1 MKSKGAVNS
10 ANSLTAANF
19 RGRLCIYSVP
29 AALRNHVEWAIL
41 QTLQTLQTMQNLQT
55 QSKPKIQVSNLN
67 NLKELWVAVDAG
79 QFGLEIQWHSES
91 SIAPKLVNALKIW
104 KLIRFE
110 VSELNA
116 EGSVLYRATPDLGI
130 HQANIDSLGNVI
142 LAESKIKSCIES
154 SYSQQ
159 KLISNLES
167 ALGVAWD
174 TELEPFR
181 IAWSQR
187 FLSKPDKILL

>member
-41 QTLQTLQTMQNLQT
+41 QN
-55 QSKPKIQVSNLN
+55 IQVSNLN

-79 QFGLEIQWHSES
+79 QFGLEIQWHSQIS
-91 SIAPKLVNALKIW
+91 TAPNLVNALKIW

-110 VSELNA
+110 VSEFNA
-116 EGSVLYRATPDLGI
+116 EGSVLYRATPDLGV

-142 LAESKIKSCIES
+142 LVESKIKSCIES

-187 FLSKPDKILL
+187 FFTKPYKILL

>member
-1 MKSKGAVNS
+1 VKSKGAVNS

-29 AALRNHVEWAIL
+29 AALRNHVEWAIP
-41 QTLQTLQTMQNLQT
+41 QN
-55 QSKPKIQVSNLN
+55 IQVSNLN

-91 SIAPKLVNALKIW
+91 STAPKLVNALKIW

-110 VSELNA
+110 VSEFNA

-187 FLSKPDKILL
+187 FLTKPDKILL

>member
-1 MKSKGAVNS
+1 MKSKGAFNS

-41 QTLQTLQTMQNLQT
+41 QTLQTLQT

-79 QFGLEIQWHSES
+79 QFGLEIQWQSES
-91 SIAPKLVNALKIW
+91 SNASKLVNALKIW

-110 VSELNA
+110 VSEFNA

-187 FLSKPDKILL
+187 FLTKPDKILL

>member
-10 ANSLTAANF
+10 ANTLTAANF

-29 AALRNHVEWAIL
+29 ATLRNHVEWAIL
-41 QTLQTLQTMQNLQT
+41 QTLQTLQTE
-55 QSKPKIQVSNLN
+55 SKPKIQVSNLN
-67 NLKELWVAVDAG
+67 NLKELWVAVDVG

-91 SIAPKLVNALKIW
+91 STAHKLVNALKIW

-116 EGSVLYRATPDLGI
+116 EGSVLYRATPDLGV

-142 LAESKIKSCIES
+142 LVESKIKSCIES

-187 FLSKPDKILL
+187 FLTKPDKILL

>member
-41 QTLQTLQTMQNLQT
+41 QN
-55 QSKPKIQVSNLN
+55 IQVSNLN

-91 SIAPKLVNALKIW
+91 STAPKLVNALKIW

-110 VSELNA
+110 VSEFNA

-187 FLSKPDKILL
+187 FLTKPDKILL

>member
-41 QTLQTLQTMQNLQT
+41 QN
-55 QSKPKIQVSNLN
+55 IQVSNLN
-67 NLKELWVAVDAG
+67 NLKELWVAVDVG
-79 QFGLEIQWHSES
+79 QFGLEIQWHSEIS
-91 SIAPKLVNALKIW
+91 TAPKLVNALKIW

-110 VSELNA
+110 VSEFNA

-187 FLSKPDKILL
+187 FLTKPDKILL

>member
-41 QTLQTLQTMQNLQT
+41 QN
-55 QSKPKIQVSNLN
+55 IQVSNLN

-91 SIAPKLVNALKIW
+91 STAPKLVNALKIW

-110 VSELNA
+110 VSEFNA

-142 LAESKIKSCIES
+142 LAEGKIKSCIES

-187 FLSKPDKILL
+187 FLTKPDKILL

>member
-41 QTLQTLQTMQNLQT
+41 QTMQTLQTLQT

-67 NLKELWVAVDAG
+67 NLKELWVTVDAG

-91 SIAPKLVNALKIW
+91 STAHKLVNALKIW

-110 VSELNA
+110 VSEFNA
-116 EGSVLYRATPDLGI
+116 DGSVLYRATPDLGI

-187 FLSKPDKILL
+187 FLTKPDKILL

>member
-41 QTLQTLQTMQNLQT
+41 QN
-55 QSKPKIQVSNLN
+55 IQVSNLN

-79 QFGLEIQWHSES
+79 QFGLEIQWHSEIS
-91 SIAPKLVNALKIW
+91 TAPKLVNALKIW

-110 VSELNA
+110 VSEFNA

-187 FLSKPDKILL
+187 FLTKPDKILL

>member
-1 MKSKGAVNS
+1 VKSKGAVNS

-41 QTLQTLQTMQNLQT
+41 QN
-55 QSKPKIQVSNLN
+55 IQVSNLN

-79 QFGLEIQWHSES
+79 QFGLEIQWQSEIS
-91 SIAPKLVNALKIW
+91 TAPKLVNALKIW

-110 VSELNA
+110 VSEFNA

-187 FLSKPDKILL
+187 FLTKPDKILL

>member
-1 MKSKGAVNS
+1 
-10 ANSLTAANF
+10 
-19 RGRLCIYSVP
+19 
-29 AALRNHVEWAIL
+29 VEWAIL
-41 QTLQTLQTMQNLQT
+41 QSLQT
-55 QSKPKIQVSNLN
+55 QKTESKSKNQVSNLN

-79 QFGLEIQWHSES
+79 QFGLEIQWQSEIS
-91 SIAPKLVNALKIW
+91 TAPKLVNALKIW

-110 VSELNA
+110 VSEFNA
-116 EGSVLYRATPDLGI
+116 AGSVLYRATPDLGI

-142 LAESKIKSCIES
+142 LVESKIKTCIES
-154 SYSQQ
+154 SYSQP

-187 FLSKPDKILL
+187 FLTKPDKILL